1 MSDEERERR
10 DTGDAITY
18 THSFRYLGG
27 IVENSPRPP
36 KRASIEDRIVQF
48 LMANTHRFWTDM
60 ELEQRL
66 VAASVRRR
74 RQEMFEEDRKLA
86 PDQRRFEEREV
97 KNKAGSG
104 KHIEYRWVPEDR
116 RGAPRPLL

>member
-1 MSDEERERR
+1 MNDEERERR
-10 DTGDAITY
+10 DTGEAMHRARFTY
-18 THSFRYLGG
+18 
-27 IVENSPRPP
+27 VETAVVQRPV
-36 KRASIEDRIVQF
+36 RRLSIEDRIVQF

-86 PDQRRFEEREV
+86 PEQRRFEEREV
-97 KNKAGSG
+97 RNKTGTG
-104 KHIEYRWVPEDR
+104 KHIEFRWVPEDR